1 MDQAIDRTVREM
13 VTVDPP
19 SDITGRVLSRVKPA
33 ERPRT
38 SWIVV
43 GAATAV
49 ATAAVILAI
58 VLLPGSQK
66 QSSAPQ
72 TPGLAEQTPASRIVP
87 RTVNAPRT
95 ITRESKGVQRP
106 RPARVVAATIGDE
119 ELPHVDLSPLQPLEP
134 IALAPIEHQPF
145 APVPLA
151 IKPLTPIAELRV
163 EPLTIVDDPIKGDL

>member
-13 VTVDPP
+13 VTVDPR

-49 ATAAVILAI
+49 ATAAVIL

-66 QSSAPQ
+66 QSSTPQ
-72 TPGLAEQTPASRIVP
+72 TPDLAEQTPASRIVP

-95 ITRESKGVQRP
+95 ITRESKSVQRP